1 MRRIKTQEQKVAIKL
16 VDLLSDIRLDIDRI
30 GEVLGEI
37 SPTVILNRILYMAEV
52 EKEIKDDEHSNRL

>member
-1 MRRIKTQEQKVAIKL
+1 MRRITTREQKIAIKL

-52 EKEIKDDEHSNRL
+52 AKEVKDDQHPRL

>member
-52 EKEIKDDEHSNRL
+52 AKEIKDDEHSNRL